1 MAIFKNQGLLT
12 IELDTLYDLSN
23 TTSTKILY
31 QKPDGT
37 TGEWSAATSE
47 TTKVTVSLEDDYLDQ
62 AGTWIF
68 QAYAVEGGRT
78 AYGQKA
84 YVTIEPNLD

>member
-1 MAIFKNQGLLT
+1 MPIFKNQGLLT
-12 IELDTLYDLSN
+12 IELDTLYDLTSA
-23 TTSTKILY
+23 TSTKILY

-37 TGEWSAATSE
+37 KGEWEAAVSD
-47 TTKVTVSLEDDYLDQ
+47 TTKVSVSLDDDSLDQ

-68 QAYAVEGGRT
+68 QAYAVEDSRT

-84 YVTIEPNLD
+84 YVTVEPNLD